1 MSADRGT
8 EIFATGGFVARAWPT
23 PQQMGAAA
31 AADVAAHL
39 RDRLAHRDQVRVMFA
54 AAPSQADMLAA
65 LIRQPGIDWRRVA
78 AFHMDEYV
86 GLPLDHPAR
95 FGNWLRRHIWDRLE
109 LGSIHTI
116 DPGPDPG
123 AAATAYARLLA
134 EAPLDVVLLG
144 IGINGHIA
152 FNDPPDA
159 DFHDPRA
166 VKPIALD
173 LVSRKQ
179 QVTDECFA
187 SLNEVPTTA
196 VTVTIPALMAGKRLF
211 ATVPGAHK
219 RDAVRRALYGPL
231 TDACPAS
238 ILRTHQA
245 CTLYLDAGSTPEA
258 RKPKI

>member
-8 EIFATGGFVARAWPT
+8 EIFATGGFVARAFAT
-23 PQQMGAAA
+23 PRLMGAAA
-31 AADVAAHL
+31 AADLAAHL
-39 RDRLAHRDQVRVMFA
+39 CDRLAQQDQVRVMFA
-54 AAPSQADMLAA
+54 AAPSQAEMLSA
-65 LIRQPGIDWRRVA
+65 LIRQPGIDWRRIA

-86 GLPLDHPAR
+86 GLARDHPAR
-95 FGNWLRRHIWDRLE
+95 FGNWLRRHIWDQVAP
-109 LGSIHTI
+109 GSIHTI
-116 DPGPDPG
+116 DPGPDP
-123 AAATAYARLLA
+123 AATAAAYARLLA
-134 EAPLDVVLLG
+134 EAPLDVVCLG

-159 DFHDPRA
+159 DFHDPLA

-173 LVSRKQ
+173 LVSRRQ
-179 QVTDECFA
+179 QVSDECFA
-187 SLNEVPTTA
+187 TLDEVPATA
-196 VTVTIPALMAGKRLF
+196 VTVTIPALMAGRRLF

-238 ILRTHQA
+238 ILRTHPA

-258 RKPKI
+258 REP